1 MKKRNQLGSGKLGI
15 IKAYRIT
22 KKLYEEFTRR
32 IATGKCLEIQR
43 KAEYKEIEMLKEKL

>member
-22 KKLYEEFTRR
+22 KKLYKELQ
-32 IATGKCLEIQR
+32 LENAL
-43 KAEYKEIEMLKEKL
+43 KYKENLEKSRI